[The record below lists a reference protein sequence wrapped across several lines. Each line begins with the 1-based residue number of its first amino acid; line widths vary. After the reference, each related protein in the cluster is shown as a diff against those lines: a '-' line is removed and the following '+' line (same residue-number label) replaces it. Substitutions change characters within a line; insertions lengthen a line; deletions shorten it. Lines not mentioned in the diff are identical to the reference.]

1 MFEISNLYKTYDGS
15 TQNVNVLNGVN
26 FRCESGEFVGIFG
39 ASGAGKSTLLHI
51 LGGLDIPTSG
61 EVKFEGEDIYKKNK
75 RMLAGFRNRTVGF
88 VFQFYHLLPEF
99 SAVENAMLP
108 CLIAGLRRKEAFG
121 RAKEALQFVDLL
133 DRDGH
138 KPSEL
143 SGGEQQR
150 VAIARAIVMRPKF
163 VFADEP
169 TGNLD
174 ESTGEKIFFNLE
186 KLHKATK
193 TGIIMVTHNPDLLR
207 KIPRRLELKGGLL
220 HEAK

>member
-1 MFEISNLYKTYDGS
+1 MFDISNLYKTYDGG
-15 TQNVNVLNGVN
+15 TQNVNVLSGVN
-26 FRCESGEFVGIFG
+26 FKCEEGEFIGIFG

-51 LGGLDIPTSG
+51 LGGLDFPTKG
-61 EVKFEGEDIYKKNK
+61 EVKFDGEDIYKKNK
-75 RMLAGFRNRTVGF
+75 RFLAAFRNKTVGF

-99 SAVENAMLP
+99 SAVENVMLP
-108 CLIAGLRRKEAFG
+108 CLIAGQKRKEAFAN
-121 RAKEALQFVDLL
+121 AKEALQFVNLE
-133 DRDGH
+133 DRDKH

-163 VFADEP
+163 VLADEP

-174 ESTGEKIFFNLE
+174 ESTGEKIFLNLE
-186 KLHKATK
+186 KLHEAAK